1 MQTTHVFHS
10 SSFTLPLPGSLNPP
24 QRLTFYSLIIP
35 RVHFYLVLTYIYD
48 GGQRIICV
56 LQLKFGKAL
65 ILF

>member
-1 MQTTHVFHS
+1 MQTRPDHVFHS

-24 QRLTFYSLIIP
+24 LRLTFYSLIVT
-35 RVHFYLVLTYIYD
+35 REVLTYIYD
-48 GGQRIICV
+48 GGQQIICV